1 MNQKIKFRCY
11 KSKNWN
17 EFRREHQEFSLCAS
31 NYFCNQEIR
40 ITWQINDWCKYTSRE
55 TEDWISMCKLKT
67 SISFG
72 FKWLKLQKICKR
84 KKLSYFTCHN
94 NDWSKSSSLMY
105 HTWDRR
111 LHNHCISNG
120 TNFHAD
126 EFLNVH
132 VKVKKQLAQLS
143 ALGAGRVQ
151 NSKLQLVRL
160 SALSAGQDL
169 CHSMIP
175 SRLYIVLDTIIV
187 FGLFVQEVGLFDVGA
202 GEGLVLL

>member
-1 MNQKIKFRCY
+1 
-11 KSKNWN
+11 
-17 EFRREHQEFSLCAS
+17 
-31 NYFCNQEIR
+31 
-40 ITWQINDWCKYTSRE
+40 
-55 TEDWISMCKLKT
+55 
-67 SISFG
+67 
-72 FKWLKLQKICKR
+72 
-84 KKLSYFTCHN
+84 
-94 NDWSKSSSLMY
+94 
-105 HTWDRR
+105 
-111 LHNHCISNG
+111 
-120 TNFHAD
+120 
-126 EFLNVH
+126 